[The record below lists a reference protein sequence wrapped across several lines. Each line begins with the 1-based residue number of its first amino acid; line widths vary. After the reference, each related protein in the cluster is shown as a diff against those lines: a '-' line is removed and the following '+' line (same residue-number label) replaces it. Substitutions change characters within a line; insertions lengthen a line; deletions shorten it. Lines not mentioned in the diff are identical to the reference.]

1 MAPSKFKMSQL
12 LAEKEKKDQA
22 TTTTTVNVVSMST
35 TPITPQMKAINTI
48 VMKKTHISRKRP
60 QTEGAN
66 YEYIQINFDEG
77 HQANLARSDGKIAH

>member
-1 MAPSKFKMSQL
+1 
-12 LAEKEKKDQA
+12 
-22 TTTTTVNVVSMST
+22 
-35 TPITPQMKAINTI
+35 MKAINTI